1 MKSHTRKRGGANG
14 CPTGYVMRKGYTR
27 KFRSSVKESGFTVR
41 RKGKVY
47 TVRPKVGSIRVDA
60 GCIRNRGL
68 PGKGPREGEG
78 FGKLR
83 KGELIK
89 YGYQYRLS
97 NSLRQSAL
105 KKAIKRFGS
114 LSVYRKLDAVAKL
127 SKRTA
132 PDASVVFGRNRDWVR
147 NSYELKENTK

>member
-1 MKSHTRKRGGANG
+1 M
-14 CPTGYVMRKGYTR
+14 
-27 KFRSSVKESGFTVR
+27 R

-47 TVRPKVGSIRVDA
+47 TVRPHANSIQVPA
-60 GCIRNRGL
+60 ACIKNRGL
-68 PGKGPREGEG
+68 PGKGPKEGEG

-97 NSLRQSAL
+97 DSLRHAAL
-105 KKAIKRFGS
+105 KRAVDRYGA

-127 SKRTA
+127 SVRTA
-132 PDASVVFGRNRDWVR
+132 PDASSIFAKDRDWIR
-147 NSYELKENTK
+147 AHYELKRNE